1 MGYDPSAVLICHCN
15 GVSDRHIR
23 RVVREG
29 AVTASQ
35 IALETGAGACCGGC
49 RVAVEEIVHS
59 ELAESRTEERLSLR
73 VSPAR

>member
-1 MGYDPSAVLICHCN
+1 MGYDPSAMLVCHCN

-35 IALETGAGACCGGC
+35 ISQATGAGACCGGC
-49 RVAVEEIVHS
+49 REAINEIVHS
-59 ELAESRTEERLSLR
+59 ETVEARSDERLVLQT
-73 VSPAR
+73 SPAR